1 MNLLSRETSPYL
13 LQHAHNP
20 VHWRPWGPEALA
32 EARAQ
37 SKPILLSSGYAACHW
52 CHVMAHESFE
62 DAATAAEMNAHY
74 ICIKLDREERPDI
87 DALYMNALHLLGEQ
101 GGWPLTMFLTPAGE
115 PFWGGTYFP
124 PEPRWGRPSFRQVLG
139 GIAQAWAE
147 GSDKVAQNIRALKQ
161 ALDRMAAAHPGPL
174 PGPTAQAAVARQ
186 LLKNQDPIEGGFQG
200 APKFPN
206 PPIYRYLWQ
215 VGGHHGAAE
224 LMLRR
229 MALGG
234 IHDHLGGGFARY
246 AVDEHWLVPHFEK
259 MLYDN
264 AQILELLALAQA
276 RRPDPLWEEA
286 AQGIVTW
293 LSRDMMAEGGAFAAA
308 EDADSEGV
316 EGKFYVW
323 TLAEVEAVLG
333 EESAFFA
340 LHYDVTAGGNWEGH
354 TILNRSNGHI
364 LPLPEETRLAACRA
378 KLLAARAARVRP
390 ARDDKILA
398 DWNGLMIAALARASA
413 VFGRPEWLELAEAA
427 FRFLAAT
434 LQGPDHRLHHAWRH
448 ARPSAPGLLED
459 YAALARAALAL
470 YQHRADPALLAQAI
484 AWMRVLEED
493 FAAPRD
499 AHGGGFY
506 TSPAS
511 ATDVLVRG
519 FTAGCN
525 ATPAGNGLAAEVA
538 ALLYHAT
545 ADTHWRAVAEGTIG
559 AFSGLEGGLAAMPT
573 LLAAA
578 DLLERCATIVIA
590 GPPAEPAAA
599 ALRLAA
605 LSLPDPAVL
614 VLAAPTPESLPPGH
628 PAHGKPMLEGEP
640 AAYVCRAGRCGLPV
654 TDANALHT
662 PA

>member
-13 LQHAHNP
+13 LQHADNP
-20 VHWRPWGPEALA
+20 VHWRPWGPEALEA
-32 EARAQ
+32 ARAQ
-37 SKPILLSSGYAACHW
+37 NKPILLSSGYAACHW

-62 DAATAAEMNAHY
+62 DEITAAEMNARY

-147 GSDKVAQNIRALKQ
+147 GSDKVAQNTRALKQ
-161 ALDRMAAAHPGPL
+161 ALDRMAAANPGPL
-174 PGPTAQAAVARQ
+174 PGPAAHDAVARQ
-186 LLKNQDPIEGGFQG
+186 LLKSQDPVEGGFQG

-215 VGGHHGAAE
+215 VGGHVGAAE

-264 AQILELLALAQA
+264 GQLLELFALAQA
-276 RRPDPLWEEA
+276 RRAEPLWREA
-286 AQGIVTW
+286 AEGIVGW
-293 LSRDMMAEGGAFAAA
+293 LARDMLAEGRAFAAA

-323 TLAEVEAVLG
+323 SLAEIEAVLG
-333 EESAFFA
+333 ADAAFFA
-340 LHYDVTAGGNWEGH
+340 EHYDVTADGNWEH
-354 TILNRSNGHI
+354 HNILNRSKGRR
-364 LPLPEETRLAACRA
+364 LDEAGEARLAGLRG
-378 KLLAARAARVRP
+378 KLLAARAPRIRP

-398 DWNGLMIAALARASA
+398 DWNGMMIAGLARASA
-413 VFGRPEWLELAEAA
+413 VFGHPEWLDLAEAA
-427 FRFLAAT
+427 FRFVT
-434 LQGPDHRLHHAWRH
+434 TTMQGPDHRLHHAWRLG
-448 ARPSAPGLLED
+448 RPSAPGLLED
-459 YAALARAALAL
+459 YAQMARAALAL
-470 YQHRADPALLAQAI
+470 FQHRGDPALLDQAI
-484 AWMRVLEED
+484 AWMRVLEAD
-493 FAAPRD
+493 FAAPE
-499 AHGGGFY
+499 GGFF
-506 TSPAS
+506 TSPTT

-519 FTAGCN
+519 FTAGDN
-525 ATPAGNGLAAEVA
+525 ATPAGNGIAAEVA

-545 ADTHWRAVAEGTIG
+545 ADEHWRSVAEGTIG
-559 AFSGLEGGLAAMPT
+559 AFSGLEAGLAAMPS

-578 DLLERCATIVIA
+578 DLLERGATVVIA
-590 GPPAEPAAA
+590 GPPEHPGALALRQA
-599 ALRLAA
+599 ALT
-605 LSLPDPAVL
+605 LPDPAVL
-614 VLAAPTPESLPPGH
+614 VLCAPTPDALPPGH
-628 PAHGKPMLEGEP
+628 PAHGKPMQDGAP
-640 AAYVCRAGRCGLPV
+640 AAYICRAGRCGLPV
-654 TDANALHT
+654 TDAAALQA